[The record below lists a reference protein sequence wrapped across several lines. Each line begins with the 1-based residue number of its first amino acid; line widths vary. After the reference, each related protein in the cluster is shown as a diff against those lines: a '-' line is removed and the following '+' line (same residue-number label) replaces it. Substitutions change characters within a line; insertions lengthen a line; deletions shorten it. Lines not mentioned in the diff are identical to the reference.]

1 MRINA
6 KDILIVI
13 PARYK
18 SSRFPGKPLVKING
32 IEMIKRTYSR
42 CKLSGHLPN
51 NIVVATESKKIIKFC
66 KKNSMN
72 SIFTSSKC
80 LTGTDRVAE
89 VAKRLNYK
97 YYINLQ
103 GDEPIFNPEDIK
115 NLINEV
121 KKNPESIVNGY
132 CQIKNNS
139 QYLSINTPKVVISKK
154 NYLMYI
160 SRAPIPTKAFKKNNK
175 AFRQVCIYGYPK
187 NKLLEFKK
195 NNKFPNEKA
204 EDIEI
209 LRFLEMDFSVKMI
222 QLSSQS
228 IPVDIPSDVKL
239 VEKFLKKQ
247 NAKKIKKFL

>member
-121 KKNPESIVNGY
+121 KKKP
-132 CQIKNNS
+132 
-139 QYLSINTPKVVISKK
+139 
-154 NYLMYI
+154 
-160 SRAPIPTKAFKKNNK
+160 
-175 AFRQVCIYGYPK
+175 
-187 NKLLEFKK
+187 
-195 NNKFPNEKA
+195 
-204 EDIEI
+204 
-209 LRFLEMDFSVKMI
+209 
-222 QLSSQS
+222 
-228 IPVDIPSDVKL
+228 
-239 VEKFLKKQ
+239 
-247 NAKKIKKFL
+247 

>member
-1 MRINA
+1 
-6 KDILIVI
+6 
-13 PARYK
+13 
-18 SSRFPGKPLVKING
+18 
-32 IEMIKRTYSR
+32 MIKRTYSR

-154 NYLMYI
+154 TYLMYI
-160 SRAPIPTKAFKKNNK
+160 SRAPDLLQLRLLVARTTSTGRTRQRRPKTVRRTATDRSSMQYPTT
-175 AFRQVCIYGYPK
+175 
-187 NKLLEFKK
+187 EFCG
-195 NNKFPNEKA
+195 
-204 EDIEI
+204 
-209 LRFLEMDFSVKMI
+209 
-222 QLSSQS
+222 
-228 IPVDIPSDVKL
+228 
-239 VEKFLKKQ
+239 
-247 NAKKIKKFL
+247 